1 VEGKVWRGREGKGGM
16 EVGREGS
23 EGELGK
29 EGGTE
34 GGMGGRK

>member
-1 VEGKVWRGREGKGGM
+1 VEGKVGGGREGKGGM